1 MTQRVAIF
9 GSTGAQG
16 GAVVEAALDQGL
28 AVRAVARAEAKIMDR
43 FGDRVEAC
51 AADLLNADDVAKAM
65 TGVDAAFVHPP
76 IPTDPSHPERFIA
89 NIIAGA
95 HRANLPLLVFST
107 SGSTGDR
114 YEQVPMIAGN
124 TAMANAIRTCGVPAI
139 VLMPTIYLENLQVPL
154 FVPELTSRGVLD
166 YPPLRPSQKLSWTS
180 HKDQALIATA
190 AFGRPDLAGQAYEI
204 ASETAVTGPELA
216 ALLQEALGKPVA
228 FDPITP
234 DAFGQR
240 VADALGAPPVA
251 AALSSLYQAIGK
263 LSDDGAIID
272 VKPVEAAFKIK
283 LKSVAERVGEWPTP

>member
-16 GAVVEAALDQGL
+16 GAVVEAALEAGL
-28 AVRAVARAEAKIMDR
+28 AVRAVARSEAKIMDR

-76 IPTDPSHPERFIA
+76 IPTDPSHPEQFIA

-95 HRANLPLLVFST
+95 HRAKLPLLVFST

-154 FVPELTSRGVLD
+154 FVPELMSKGVLD
-166 YPPLRPSQKLSWTS
+166 YPPLQPSQKLSWTS

-228 FDPITP
+228 FGPVTP

-263 LSDDGAIID
+263 LSDDGAVID

-283 LKSVAERVGEWPTP
+283 LKSVAERIGEWPTP